1 MNPAAQLTGTTTPAS
16 AARRLVRRVS
26 QLGVAV
32 YTDASAALVD
42 AHAIGIATG
51 RQLVETK
58 GQLDMLA
65 RQTDATKAVAQD
77 ATEVIA
83 GLCRLDRLRAA
94 HDALNR
100 AVLAC
105 EQRRARQGSA
115 ASAAA
120 PAGSSV

>member
-51 RQLVETK
+51 QQLVETK
-58 GQLDMLA
+58 
-65 RQTDATKAVAQD
+65 TDSTKAVAQD
-77 ATEVIA
+77 ATDVIA

-100 AVLAC
+100 AVQAC
-105 EQRRARQGSA
+105 EKRRARQVSSS
-115 ASAAA
+115 SAAA